1 MTATV
6 QPIRPDDDIYSAAR
20 RIIFTAGD
28 DWTAIMAAAKTL
40 IGSPYEGDR
49 AIARNARA
57 MHIAHLHR
65 QLGTSADREAQE
77 TSVKIAMRYAPQ
89 LGALALGG
97 AAGLIV
103 SAWFHWLVMP

>member
-6 QPIRPDDDIYSAAR
+6 QPIRPDDDIYAAAR
-20 RIIFTAGD
+20 CIIFTAGD

-40 IGSPYEGDR
+40 IGSPHEGDK

-57 MHIAHLHR
+57 RHIEHLHR
-65 QLGTSADREAQE
+65 QLGITADREAQE

-97 AAGLIV
+97 AAGLLV
-103 SAWFHWLVMP
+103 SIAFHLLTH